1 MFRRLVGSLLR
12 RMLGPLVLL
21 VAATLAYVGYEMPR
35 AADAEQLFKGGH
47 ELTAVTLRQLETVE
61 VQVRVAEQSTRVLAD
76 STKRVADVIPTK
88 IPMPTIPL
96 PKPLDPYKIPDI
108 AIPHASELKANAA
121 AVAKTADSIHTTTE
135 KLKEDIPQVVRSIQA
150 IDESLA
156 ALEDRTKRTMKASQW
171 LVWLISV
178 VVAIQGV
185 TLMGRPRED
194 VARQTGA

>member
-1 MFRRLVGSLLR
+1 
-12 RMLGPLVLL
+12 MLGPLVLL

-61 VQVRVAEQSTRVLAD
+61 VQVRVAEQSTRLLAD

-88 IPMPTIPL
+88 ISMPLIPL
-96 PKPLDPYKIPDI
+96 PKLLGGPYKIPDI
-108 AIPHASELKANAA
+108 AIPHASELNANAA

>member
-1 MFRRLVGSLLR
+1 
-12 RMLGPLVLL
+12 MLGPLVLL